1 MSTAKDRDQDKAD
14 SSENTGRPALYDDPE
29 LMEVKIEQYFD
40 QLEEGKPPTVPGLC
54 FHLGFASR
62 QSFLDYE
69 KREAFSCT
77 IKKARLRIE
86 MDRAERLVSG
96 GTPTAGLI
104 FDMVNNHGYKNPQH
118 VKHSGDDDP
127 DAKPINV
134 TKIELVAPSRPL
146 PTDDDSSD

>member
-1 MSTAKDRDQDKAD
+1 MP
-14 SSENTGRPALYDDPE
+14 PAPLFDDP
-29 LMEVKIEQYFD
+29 LKMEAKIDQYFD
-40 QLEEGKPPTVPGLC
+40 LVEEKGKVPTVPGLC

-69 KREAFSCT
+69 KKAAFSCT

-86 MDRAERLVSG
+86 CDRTERLVSS

-104 FDMVNNHGYKNPQH
+104 FDLVNNHGYKNPQH

-127 DAKPINV
+127 EAKPMKV
-134 TKIELVAPSRPL
+134 QQVVLAAPDMAL
-146 PTDDDSSD
+146 PESDDD